1 MNDRVTCEAVMAAFV
16 DTEQLGNQQLFD
28 EVAKQMG
35 IPDEVRH
42 ASAPVGR
49 AGKPSRRRPASES
62 CWRFRRSSVA
72 RCGGTLK
79 MSLVPW
85 ARKSRWRSPHRHTR

>member
-16 DTEQLGNQQLFD
+16 DTDQLGNQQLFD
-28 EVAKQMG
+28 EVAKQLG

-49 AGKPSRRRPASES
+49 AGKRY
-62 CWRFRRSSVA
+62 
-72 RCGGTLK
+72 
-79 MSLVPW
+79 
-85 ARKSRWRSPHRHTR
+85 

>member
-16 DTEQLGNQQLFD
+16 DTDQLGNQQLFD
-28 EVAKQMG
+28 EVAKQLG

-49 AGKPSRRRPASES
+49 AGKQTSWQLE
-62 CWRFRRSSVA
+62 VA
-72 RCGGTLK
+72 GEGV
-79 MSLVPW
+79 LVP
-85 ARKSRWRSPHRHTR
+85 AIPATSN